1 MSRRDHEQVL
11 SAYGCAFFRS
21 ELLGHNTSGFL
32 IYKELPAGVI
42 TDNVHLSFN
51 INDADTID
59 NYEDDNGIETNSIGE
74 LNSYSPSLIVN
85 EYNFSQHE
93 RTITHFNNTFFG
105 NTIGMVIQPSEA
117 LGIFRWAVRFPMRF
131 VNREIWIR
139 CADVYNGTK
148 TPSTNTGFE
157 LGLERADGSTLWV
170 DSDDVGGIPI
180 PIDRRDFDLA
190 SDPKKDKTK
199 TMLKTLRF
207 SSHCL
212 LGTNTEIPVTAITLR
227 MNRPEPRALA
237 VDDLQIVRIRP

>member
-1 MSRRDHEQVL
+1 
-11 SAYGCAFFRS
+11 
-21 ELLGHNTSGFL
+21 
-32 IYKELPAGVI
+32 
-42 TDNVHLSFN
+42 
-51 INDADTID
+51 
-59 NYEDDNGIETNSIGE
+59 
-74 LNSYSPSLIVN
+74 
-85 EYNFSQHE
+85 
-93 RTITHFNNTFFG
+93 
-105 NTIGMVIQPSEA
+105 MVIQPSEA

-139 CADVYNGTK
+139 CADVYDGTK
-148 TPSTNTGFE
+148 TPGTNTGFE

-170 DSDDVGGIPI
+170 DSDDVGGFQFQSIEEI
-180 PIDRRDFDLA
+180 LIWLA
-190 SDPKKDKTK
+190 DPKKDKTK